1 MINNFQKKKIQI
13 LVQNE
18 IIKHFSKDFK
28 NYKIFDRTA
37 DKDPVQ
43 ICFSIVLL
51 SKNIEIMEKFFD
63 KYLNVKIF
71 DSNEYQTLNLGNKV
85 TSTLFDTLF
94 NKVYEKL
101 KNNEK
106 ENLDL
111 VIKECIDD
119 SNISVFNLFRCQKC
133 YDIMLIN
140 LDKNNNNN
148 FEMKCLN
155 CDKNYR
161 EFTDLQISNSIF
173 SKFYCINCKNKI
185 LLYRQNYKCTTCKS
199 LICWNCKKEHFQN
212 CFSLN
217 YIQLYEIGYKC
228 EIHNSN
234 YVEYCFLC
242 KKNICKFCKEIHCHK
257 TKEVSYSDEIIKN
270 NYISISS
277 YVEKHKNI
285 IKYLYVI
292 YLDRK
297 KRNLF
302 NGYIYE
308 ILCVLLN
315 IDLKNEK
322 DGMIFHKFFDEE
334 FKTYYSK
341 MIKKIQEGNLFYLD
355 CMNSIK
361 YCYKKRNTNIFEYD
375 NQKIYK
381 RESYI
386 QKFIEDAKYF
396 IDRLNFIHRFFK
408 YDEKINSLKKKTMNL
423 K

>member
-1 MINNFQKKKIQI
+1 MDDNNKEPKEQNFKESNLVDELKKTKKINNCEEMNIIMKELNEKAQVMDLSILQKFAVLFYSYYNHLTCTEQSNKKFIELSTFMINNFQKKKIQI

-28 NYKIFDRTA
+28 NYKIFDSTA

-71 DSNEYQTLNLGNKV
+71 DSNEYQTLNLGNPV

-140 LDKNNNNN
+140 LDKNNN

-173 SKFYCINCKNKI
+173 SKFYCI
-185 LLYRQNYKCTTCKS
+185 T
-199 LICWNCKKEHFQN
+199 
-212 CFSLN
+212 
-217 YIQLYEIGYKC
+217 
-228 EIHNSN
+228 
-234 YVEYCFLC
+234 
-242 KKNICKFCKEIHCHK
+242 
-257 TKEVSYSDEIIKN
+257 
-270 NYISISS
+270 
-277 YVEKHKNI
+277 
-285 IKYLYVI
+285 
-292 YLDRK
+292 
-297 KRNLF
+297 
-302 NGYIYE
+302 
-308 ILCVLLN
+308 
-315 IDLKNEK
+315 
-322 DGMIFHKFFDEE
+322 
-334 FKTYYSK
+334 
-341 MIKKIQEGNLFYLD
+341 
-355 CMNSIK
+355 
-361 YCYKKRNTNIFEYD
+361 
-375 NQKIYK
+375 
-381 RESYI
+381 
-386 QKFIEDAKYF
+386 
-396 IDRLNFIHRFFK
+396 
-408 YDEKINSLKKKTMNL
+408 
-423 K
+423 